1 MKGERRLRLV
11 PPLSGAA
18 DRASSAGVGGEP
30 LASDPNDEL
39 PPTEAEIAEAAALRE
54 AMERGDDPLA
64 AALRAA
70 FDPAHIELDGEDHD
84 ALLAR
89 ALGDADAAPTKA
101 ERARAEGLRDELDAE
116 ARRGPKAEGQSD
128 EAVLAGALRAAWAP
142 RPIDLLK
149 NEALIAQAMRKGA
162 PARTSRGRVISFTM
176 VSIGA
181 MAAVAAG
188 ILLFAGRMDLAGGAS
203 KTAATPPAAPMT
215 SAQASFIPA
224 RSAADLFDAATP
236 FPRTGGESARID
248 RIASA
253 RAADLRANRFAA
265 WGVR

>member
-1 MKGERRLRLV
+1 MKGERKLRLV
-11 PPLSGAA
+11 PLPGGGAG
-18 DRASSAGVGGEP
+18 SEPPGGGPGDEP
-30 LASDPNDEL
+30 
-39 PPTEAEIAEAAALRE
+39 PPTEAELAEAAALRE
-54 AMERGDDPLA
+54 AMERGEDPLA

-70 FDPAHIELDGEDHD
+70 FDPSSIELDGEDHD

-89 ALGDADAAPTKA
+89 ALGDVGAAPTKV
-101 ERARAEGLRDELDAE
+101 ERARAEILRDELDAE
-116 ARRGPKAEGQSD
+116 GRRGPKVEGQSD
-128 EAVLAGALRAAWAP
+128 EAALAGALRAAWAP
-142 RPIDLLK
+142 RPIDPLK

-162 PARTSRGRVISFTM
+162 PAQKPRLRVISVTM

-188 ILLFAGRMDLAGGAS
+188 ILLFAGRMVDPEGGAS
-203 KTAATPPAAPMT
+203 KTAAAPPAAPMT

-236 FPRTGGESARID
+236 FPRTGGESARMD

>member
-1 MKGERRLRLV
+1 MKGERKLRLV
-11 PPLSGAA
+11 PPPGGGA
-18 DRASSAGVGGEP
+18 GGEP
-30 LASDPNDEL
+30 PAGGPGDEP
-39 PPTEAEIAEAAALRE
+39 PPTEAELAEAAALRE
-54 AMERGDDPLA
+54 AMERGEDPLA

-70 FDPAHIELDGEDHD
+70 FDPSSSELDGEDHD

-89 ALGDADAAPTKA
+89 ALGDVDAAPTKIER
-101 ERARAEGLRDELDAE
+101 ERAEILRGELDAE
-116 ARRGPKAEGQSD
+116 NAKARRGAKAEGQSD
-128 EAVLAGALRAAWAP
+128 EAALAGALRAAWAP
-142 RPIDLLK
+142 RPIDPLK

-162 PARTSRGRVISFTM
+162 PAQKPRGRVISFTM
-176 VSIGA
+176 VSLGA

-188 ILLFAGRMDLAGGAS
+188 VLLFAGQMGNLEGGASS
-203 KTAATPPAAPMT
+203 KTAAAPPAAPMT

>member
-1 MKGERRLRLV
+1 MKGERKLRLV
-11 PPLSGAA
+11 PPPGGAA
-18 DRASSAGVGGEP
+18 DRASGAGGEP
-30 LASDPNDEL
+30 
-39 PPTEAEIAEAAALRE
+39 PPTEAELAEAAALRE
-54 AMERGDDPLA
+54 AMERGEDPLA

-70 FDPAHIELDGEDHD
+70 FDPASIELDGEDHD

-101 ERARAEGLRDELDAE
+101 ERARAEIFRVELDTE
-116 ARRGPKAEGQSD
+116 ARRGAKAEGQSD
-128 EAVLAGALRAAWAP
+128 EAAIAGALRAAWAP
-142 RPIDLLK
+142 RPIDPLK

-162 PARTSRGRVISFTM
+162 GAQIQRPRGRVISFTM

-188 ILLFAGRMDLAGGAS
+188 IFLFAGRVDLEGGAS
-203 KTAATPPAAPMT
+203 KTAAAPPAAPMT

-253 RAADLRANRFAA
+253 RASDLRANRFAA